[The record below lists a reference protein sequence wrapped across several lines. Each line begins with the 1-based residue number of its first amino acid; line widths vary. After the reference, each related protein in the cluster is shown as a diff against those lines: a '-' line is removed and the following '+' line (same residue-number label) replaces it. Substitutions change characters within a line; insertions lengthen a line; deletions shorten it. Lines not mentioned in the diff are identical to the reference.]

1 MRIVEHRYVYISSLG
16 IVQKV
21 GTVFSM
27 CGHFSTQCPNVL
39 LFFIAFALRR
49 AMKTRDAS
57 VSTKSSSTAYH
68 FWCKNSLEN
77 VLLTLL
83 FVRVCFMSWNLE
95 QRLPSQIGIFVLK
108 HLYGIPNYDC

>member
-1 MRIVEHRYVYISSLG
+1 MRIVEHRYVYISSLE

-21 GTVFSM
+21 RYFPCAVIS
-27 CGHFSTQCPNVL
+27 VL
-39 LFFIAFALRR
+39 SVQTFYYFFIAFTLRR
-49 AMKTRDAS
+49 ARKTRDAS

-68 FWCKNSLEN
+68 FWRKNSLEN

-108 HLYGIPNYDC
+108 HSYGIPNYDC